1 MSDTRTILI
10 IDDDPDFVAA
20 IGHLLET
27 CGYAVRTAPD
37 GRKGFELAQAI
48 VPDLILLDVMMTER
62 TEGFFT
68 LDRIRRTPALKAVPV
83 IVVSSIYT
91 EYPSFRVNP
100 DAGWLPADLFLAKP
114 ADPER
119 LVREVTRLL
128 ATPPAHLSGTAQGK
142 GTPAS
147 GGAPGCEGGPGDEI
161 PRSRSVA
168 S

>member
-1 MSDTRTILI
+1 MSEPKTILI

-27 CGYAVRTAPD
+27 SGHQVRTAPD
-37 GRKGFELAQAI
+37 GRRGYELAQAI
-48 VPDLILLDVMMTER
+48 LPDLILLDVMMTER

-68 LDRIRRTPALKAVPV
+68 LERIRRTPALSGIPV

-91 EYPSFRVNP
+91 EYPSFRVSP

-119 LVREVTRLL
+119 LLTEVTRLL
-128 ATPPAHLSGTAQGK
+128 SA
-142 GTPAS
+142 
-147 GGAPGCEGGPGDEI
+147 APRVAG
-161 PRSRSVA
+161 SVA

>member
-1 MSDTRTILI
+1 MSEPRTILI
-10 IDDDPDFVAA
+10 IDDDPDFIAA
-20 IGHLLET
+20 VGHLLET
-27 CGYAVRTAPD
+27 RGHQVRSAPD
-37 GRKGFELAQAI
+37 GRTGYELAQAI

-68 LDRIRRTPALKAVPV
+68 LERIRRTPALARVPV

-119 LVREVTRLL
+119 LLAEVTRLL
-128 ATPPAHLSGTAQGK
+128 SAAPSVV
-142 GTPAS
+142 
-147 GGAPGCEGGPGDEI
+147 GAPRAPGSPGDEVA
-161 PRSRSVA
+161 RSE
-168 S
+168 

>member
-1 MSDTRTILI
+1 MKDAKTILI

-27 CGYAVRTAPD
+27 CGHQVRSAPD
-37 GRKGFELAQAI
+37 GHKGFELAQAI

-68 LDRIRRTPALKAVPV
+68 LDRIRRTPALKHVPV

-114 ADPER
+114 ADPQR
-119 LVREVTRLL
+119 LINEVGRLL
-128 ATPPAHLSGTAQGK
+128 SATA
-142 GTPAS
+142 
-147 GGAPGCEGGPGDEI
+147 GAGARRAAGGPGDEV
-161 PRSRSVA
+161 PRTI
-168 S
+168 

>member
-1 MSDTRTILI
+1 MKDAKTILI

-27 CGYAVRTAPD
+27 CGHQVRSAPD
-37 GRKGFELAQAI
+37 GHKGFELAQAI

-68 LDRIRRTPALKAVPV
+68 LDRIRRTPALKHVPV

-114 ADPER
+114 ADPQR
-119 LVREVTRLL
+119 LINEVGRLL
-128 ATPPAHLSGTAQGK
+128 SATA
-142 GTPAS
+142 
-147 GGAPGCEGGPGDEI
+147 GAGARRAPVPGGPGDDV
-161 PRSRSVA
+161 PRTI
-168 S
+168 